1 MTENEALEGCFEVP
15 VVDAIAEINQHGLT
29 AWVQDGILVASEDD
43 DICQIVAVI
52 DGQVNTKPIME
63 FLGY

>member
-29 AWVQDGILVASEDD
+29 AWVQNGILVVSEDD
-43 DICQIVAVI
+43 DISQIVAVI